1 MKTLLEPIL
10 QIASLT
16 FDWII
21 TLLESLGAW
30 LNLLWDYLGE
40 NSAAFICAYLAIIIE
55 ALWKKYARERK
66 AKQSYLSLLGTFL
79 EQNTIPDKDGLISL
93 KNHFSKHFNV
103 KSSSFSIS
111 AKALEELYLLYE
123 TDAAVSLERKAILQD
138 KIAKFQKEFSEQ
150 DSLVE
155 ATPYY
160 VSYRD
165 TLRKDFLIDFGIM
178 LALLTLS
185 NPPKTFVT
193 ALINSL
199 LAMLATIVG
208 IMLYWIFSYILH
220 KAKLFFR
227 KHGNDQQQPAVSTTE
242 NTNSRTQEA
251 TRQKT

>member
-10 QIASLT
+10 QIASLA

-123 TDAAVSLERKAILQD
+123 TDSAVSLERKAILQD

-165 TLRKDFLIDFGIM
+165 TLRNDLLIDFGMM
-178 LALLTLS
+178 LVLLTLS
-185 NPPKTFVT
+185 SPPKTFET
-193 ALINSL
+193 AMINTL
-199 LAMLATIVG
+199 LAVIATIFGVV
-208 IMLYWIFSYILH
+208 LYWIASFVRH
-220 KAKLFFR
+220 KAKIVFKKRLD
-227 KHGNDQQQPAVSTTE
+227 NQQQSVISTTKS
-242 NTNSRTQEA
+242 TTPQTQEA